1 MFASVM
7 RVRISGVFLLARGIF
22 VEVRSMKF
30 SDLNRRDVLGLI
42 AWFAICFGAAW
53 IGSSSTMPE
62 IKGWYTTIQKPS
74 FNPPDWI
81 FGPVW
86 TVLYALMAISAWL
99 IWRPAGFRGAALPLG
114 VFLVQLALNTLWS
127 ILFFKQHNIGG
138 ALVDIAL
145 LWLAIVAMIVLFYRR
160 HRLAGLLQ
168 IPYLCWV
175 SFASVLNYEI
185 WRLNG

>member
-1 MFASVM
+1 MTNTFDPRA
-7 RVRISGVFLLARGIF
+7 I
-22 VEVRSMKF
+22 
-30 SDLNRRDVLGLI
+30 LGLLG
-42 AWFAICFGAAW
+42 WFALVFAAAW

-62 IKGWYTTIQKPS
+62 IQGWYATLQKPS

-86 TVLYALMAISAWL
+86 TTLYALMAISAWL
-99 IWRPAGFRGAALPLG
+99 VWRPAGFAGARLPLA
-114 VFLVQLALNTLWS
+114 VFLIQLVLNTLWS
-127 ILFFKQHNIGG
+127 ILFFGQHEIGA

-145 LWLAIVAMIVLFYRR
+145 LWLAIVLMIVLFIRR

-168 IPYLCWV
+168 VPYLAWV